1 MYKLTA
7 EKLLKARSFP
17 FLPTEFPIFV
27 CLSACLLIFYFVF
40 FLFTLLFFIVVL
52 FFICPFFLIR
62 LFTVPSFFCKID
74 KIECFALRATI
85 WNECQIYTGVGGR
98 PLRSFNTHPS

>member
-40 FLFTLLFFIVVL
+40 FLSL
-52 FFICPFFLIR
+52 FFLIR
-62 LFTVPSFFCKID
+62 LFTVPSFFRKID
-74 KIECFALRATI
+74 KIERFA
-85 WNECQIYTGVGGR
+85 
-98 PLRSFNTHPS
+98 